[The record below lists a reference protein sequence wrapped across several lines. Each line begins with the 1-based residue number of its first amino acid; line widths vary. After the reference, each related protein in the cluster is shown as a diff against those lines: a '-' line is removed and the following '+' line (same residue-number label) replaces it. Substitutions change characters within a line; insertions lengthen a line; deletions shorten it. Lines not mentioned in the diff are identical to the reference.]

1 MGKIVILDEN
11 TANQIA
17 AGEVVERP
25 ASVVKELVENSIDAG
40 SSNISIEINNGGIS
54 MIKVVDNGSGID
66 EDDVEIAFERH
77 STSKIRKADDLE
89 SIYTL
94 GFRGEALA
102 SIASVSLVELT
113 TRVKEKP
120 YGKYIKIQGGVVKE
134 VRQTG
139 CPVGTTFIVRD
150 LFYNT
155 PARFKFLKKDTTEA
169 GYVSDIV
176 NRIAL
181 GNPHISIKLVN
192 NRNCVIHTPG
202 NNDLLSTI
210 FSLYGKETAKEVLEV
225 RYKDEKVEIF
235 GYAGKPEIA
244 RSTRNYQSIY
254 INGRYIR
261 NKTIFSAIDEA
272 YKTYLMKN
280 KFPFVVLQIKINP
293 IFVDVNV
300 HPTKMEVRFSDEQT
314 IFRAV
319 YHAIN
324 NALLSKS
331 LIRNVEISE
340 KTKNLFKFEQNV
352 QPAKDYV
359 QEGLIIKSGFIE
371 SKSIKHSDRNEEKKI
386 AAKYKEIN
394 NENII
399 NNKNINANVSGAK
412 SDNYEVQIDYPIGKS
427 IEEMPETS
435 EIDCIKKSIGKE
447 TKNIAVEETNGEA
460 DIYFGRKENTLS
472 NSNNTYSAESQSK
485 WQLEG
490 SGEDNASNEIDTS
503 GKAAEKVCNEP
514 VALSE
519 EAENDSNYAE
529 NKDTEENRLTDA
541 RIIGQAFST
550 YILLQSGD
558 DLLIVDQH
566 AAHERIR
573 FEELKRKF
581 RENESL
587 AQFLLSP
594 VVVEITNQELKLID
608 ENKEKLNKLGFS
620 FENFGNNSI
629 ILRSVPVIL
638 PDNASI
644 KESFL
649 NTVDFLVNEKRKDN
663 VLVEEEAL
671 YTLACKAAVK
681 ANMKLDEIEIK
692 KILDDLSKIDNPY
705 TCPHGRPTIVKIT
718 KHEFEKMFK
727 RIL

>member
-40 SSNISIEINNGGIS
+40 SSNISIEISNGGIS

-102 SIASVSLVELT
+102 SIASVSVVELT
-113 TRVKEKP
+113 TRVKEKS

-134 VRQTG
+134 ARQTG

-169 GYVSDIV
+169 GYISDIV

-181 GNPHISIKLVN
+181 GNPHISIKLIN

-254 INGRYIR
+254 INGRYIK

-280 KFPFVVLQIKINP
+280 KFAFVVLQVKINP

-340 KTKNLFKFEQNV
+340 NKNLFKFEQNI
-352 QPAKDYV
+352 QHEKDFV
-359 QEGLIIKSGFIE
+359 QEGLAFKSGISDNKSTKE
-371 SKSIKHSDRNEEKKI
+371 SNPKEERNAEENK
-386 AAKYKEIN
+386 KEIN
-394 NENII
+394 YK
-399 NNKNINANVSGAK
+399 NNSANVSLLK
-412 SDNYEVQIDYPIGKS
+412 SDNYEVINDNKINKS
-427 IEEMPETS
+427 IKEVPN
-435 EIDCIKKSIGKE
+435 KSIYDTNKDDIDKE
-447 TKNIAVEETNGEA
+447 LKSTAFEETFVKGDLNLA
-460 DIYFGRKENTLS
+460 PTENT
-472 NSNNTYSAESQSK
+472 QSYTDEIK
-485 WQLEG
+485 ND
-490 SGEDNASNEIDTS
+490 DNEIKRQSETCEKIDTS
-503 GKAAEKVCNEP
+503 DKEFEKTCTEP
-514 VALSE
+514 ASLEE
-519 EAENDSNYAE
+519 EAENTDNDVE
-529 NKDTEENRLTDA
+529 NKEAEENQLIDA
-541 RIIGQAFST
+541 RIIGQVFST

-558 DLLIVDQH
+558 DLLIIDQH

-573 FEELKRKF
+573 FEELKRKYKK
-581 RENESL
+581 NESL

-594 VVVEITNQELKLID
+594 VVVEVTNQELKLID

-629 ILRSVPVIL
+629 ILRSVPVVL

-644 KESFL
+644 KDSFL
-649 NTVDFLVNEKRKDN
+649 DILDFLVTERRKEN
-663 VLVEEEAL
+663 ILVEEEAL

-681 ANMKLDEIEIK
+681 ANKKLDEIEIK
-692 KILDDLSKIDNPY
+692 KILDDLGKIDNPY
-705 TCPHGRPTIVKIT
+705 TCPHGRPTIIKIT
-718 KHEFEKMFK
+718 KHEFEKIFK
-727 RIL
+727 RIV